1 MFDSVQENVVEDIA
15 DIWRPVHEEFEEN
28 IPKKILAYFLFDII
42 CMNSILCLKSDF
54 NNSGKFSL
62 LENRGKLL

>member
-1 MFDSVQENVVEDIA
+1 MFDSVQEDIVEDIT

-42 CMNSILCLKSDF
+42 YRQSFLFEKCF
-54 NNSGKFSL
+54 
-62 LENRGKLL
+62 

>member
-42 CMNSILCLKSDF
+42 GEQRKVIVDD
-54 NNSGKFSL
+54 
-62 LENRGKLL
+62 